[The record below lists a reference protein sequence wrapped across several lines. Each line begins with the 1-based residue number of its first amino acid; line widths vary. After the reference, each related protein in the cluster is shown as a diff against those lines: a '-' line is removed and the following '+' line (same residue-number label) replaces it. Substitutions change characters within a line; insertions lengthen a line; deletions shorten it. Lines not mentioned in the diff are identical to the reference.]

1 MSYNYAL
8 KTLLTNKVLVFN
20 IHFHLLLFDLCSVL
34 FIYLY
39 LIFHFLLEILLQ
51 KHKIRCVFT
60 TLNMC
65 LIEKYMN
72 RL

>member
-1 MSYNYAL
+1 MSCNYAL

-20 IHFHLLLFDLCSVL
+20 VNFHLLLFYLCSVL

-51 KHKIRCVFT
+51 KHKIRDKMCVHH
-60 TLNMC
+60 
-65 LIEKYMN
+65 IKHVSH
-72 RL
+72 